1 MIYISSS
8 CIKNE
13 NIIDVLS
20 FFKEKNFYNVELS
33 GGTKNFPNLKD
44 KLCKFLNENDFNVR
58 LHNYFPPPEED
69 FVVNIA
75 SLDKKISEKS
85 INHCLKAIELSKK

>member
-8 CIKNE
+8 CIKND

-33 GGTKNFPNLKD
+33 GGTKNFPDFKD
-44 KLCKFLNENDFNVR
+44 KLCEFLNKNNFNV
-58 LHNYFPPPEED
+58 
-69 FVVNIA
+69 
-75 SLDKKISEKS
+75 
-85 INHCLKAIELSKK
+85 